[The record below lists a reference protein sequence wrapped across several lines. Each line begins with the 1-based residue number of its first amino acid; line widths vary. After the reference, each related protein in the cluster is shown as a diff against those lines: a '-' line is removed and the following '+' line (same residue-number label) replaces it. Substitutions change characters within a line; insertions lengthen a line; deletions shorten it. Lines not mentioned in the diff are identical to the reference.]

1 MTTLHHADASRT
13 DFASTLAD
21 RLSRMVERVRK
32 GLRNRRTVTRLDT
45 LDDHVL
51 ADIGL
56 TRADVRE
63 ANLDPEFDAQA
74 LIQADRRRKKE
85 AHRQERAAR
94 RGGEEA

>member
-21 RLSRMVERVRK
+21 RLSRIVERVRK

-63 ANLDPEFDAQA
+63 ALSLPLTDDPSTH
-74 LIQADRRRKKE
+74 LSMLVRRR
-85 AHRQERAAR
+85 
-94 RGGEEA
+94 RGVPQSHPGYAGHDL